1 VVGASPARST
11 SSLRL
16 AELIAAISLATDLGM
31 GQPMEQA
38 LRTCLLAIGLGR
50 RLGLSEGQLSEVY
63 YVVLLRFLGCTADAF
78 ELARHV
84 GGDDRFYRAGLA
96 PVLGAPAREFMPV
109 ALRHVRPLRIPGF
122 LASGVGP
129 FRQGILAHCELA
141 ENLAGRL
148 GLSETIRHAMS
159 QTFEYWNGRGLPGK
173 AAGDQIA
180 LSARI
185 AFIARDAEVLHRMS
199 GIEGAL
205 DTISRRRRAGTYDP
219 RLVDLLLE
227 SGAEVLGELA
237 ATPSPWDVALAAEPE
252 PWPWIPEGRLDHV
265 LEVFAD
271 FVDMKAPHLLGHSRQ
286 VAALATNAVGTD
298 RLAVRRA
305 GLVHDLGRVAVPNGT
320 WDKAA
325 SLTGGEREQVRLHAY
340 YSERIV
346 SRCQALSSL
355 AGPVGRHHERLDGSG
370 YHRGCR
376 APDLSR
382 SARVLAVA
390 DAYQAMTSDRPWRPA
405 LSRDAAASELTKAVS
420 AGELDRQ
427 AVDAVLGAAGQP
439 RVDARVK
446 WPAELS
452 DREVEVL
459 RLICH
464 GQSKK
469 EVGQALGISPSTAD
483 HHVRHIYE
491 KIGVS
496 TRAGAAVFALQHD
509 LLV

>member
-1 VVGASPARST
+1 
-11 SSLRL
+11 
-16 AELIAAISLATDLGM
+16 
-31 GQPMEQA
+31 
-38 LRTCLLAIGLGR
+38 
-50 RLGLSEGQLSEVY
+50 
-63 YVVLLRFLGCTADAF
+63 
-78 ELARHV
+78 
-84 GGDDRFYRAGLA
+84 
-96 PVLGAPAREFMPV
+96 
-109 ALRHVRPLRIPGF
+109 
-122 LASGVGP
+122 
-129 FRQGILAHCELA
+129 
-141 ENLAGRL
+141 
-148 GLSETIRHAMS
+148 
-159 QTFEYWNGRGLPGK
+159 
-173 AAGDQIA
+173 
-180 LSARI
+180 
-185 AFIARDAEVLHRMS
+185 
-199 GIEGAL
+199 
-205 DTISRRRRAGTYDP
+205 
-219 RLVDLLLE
+219 
-227 SGAEVLGELA
+227 
-237 ATPSPWDVALAAEPE
+237 
-252 PWPWIPEGRLDHV
+252 
-265 LEVFAD
+265 
-271 FVDMKAPHLLGHSRQ
+271 
-286 VAALATNAVGTD
+286 
-298 RLAVRRA
+298 
-305 GLVHDLGRVAVPNGT
+305 
-320 WDKAA
+320 
-325 SLTGGEREQVRLHAY
+325 VRLHAY

-355 AGPVGRHHERLDGSG
+355 AEPVGRHHERLDGSG

-405 LSRDAAASELTKAVS
+405 LSREVAASELTKAVS

>member
-1 VVGASPARST
+1 
-11 SSLRL
+11 
-16 AELIAAISLATDLGM
+16 M

-38 LRTCLLAIGLGR
+38 LRTCLLAVGLGR
-50 RLGLSEGQLSEVY
+50 RLGLSEAQLSEVY
-63 YVVLLRFLGCTADAF
+63 YVVLLRFLGCTADAY
-78 ELARHV
+78 ELAQHV

-96 PVLGAPAREFMPV
+96 PVLGAPVREFMPV
-109 ALRHVRPLRIPGF
+109 ALRHVRPQRIPAF
-122 LASGVGP
+122 LAGGAGP
-129 FRQGILAHCELA
+129 FRQGIIAHCELA

-148 GLSETIRHAMS
+148 GLSEPIRHAMGQS
-159 QTFEYWNGRGLPGK
+159 FESWNGRGLPGK

-185 AFIARDAEVLHRMS
+185 AFIARDAEVLHRTS
-199 GIEGAL
+199 GIESAV
-205 DTISRRRRAGTYDP
+205 DTISRRRRAGSYDP
-219 RLVDLLLE
+219 TLVDLFVT
-227 SGAEVLGELA
+227 SGPELLGELA
-237 ATPSPWDVALAAEPE
+237 TTASPWDAALAAEPE
-252 PWPWIPEGRLDHV
+252 PRPWIPESLLEQV

-271 FVDMKAPHLLGHSRQ
+271 FVDMKAPHLLGHSRG
-286 VAALATNAVGTD
+286 VATLASRAAGTD
-298 RLAVRRA
+298 RPAVRRA

-325 SLTGGEREQVRLHAY
+325 SLTGGEREQVRLHPY

-346 SRCQALSSL
+346 SRCSALASL
-355 AGPVGRHHERLDGSG
+355 AEPVGRHHEHLDGSG

-376 APDLSR
+376 AAELSK

-390 DAYQAMTSDRPWRPA
+390 DAFQAMTSDRPWRPA
-405 LSRDAAASELTKAVS
+405 LTRDTAAAELVKAVS
-420 AGELDRQ
+420 AGELDRE
-427 AVDAVLGAAGQP
+427 AVDAVLDAAGQP
-439 RVDARVK
+439 RVAARVK
-446 WPAELS
+446 WPAEMS

-459 RLICH
+459 RLICL

-469 EVGQALGISPSTAD
+469 DVGRALGISPSTAD

-509 LLV
+509 LLP

>member
-1 VVGASPARST
+1 M
-11 SSLRL
+11 

-38 LRTCLLAIGLGR
+38 LRTCLLGIGLGR
-50 RLGLSEGQLSEVY
+50 RLGLSQAQLSEVY
-63 YVVLLRFLGCTADAF
+63 YVVLLRFLGCTADAH
-78 ELARHV
+78 ELALHV

-96 PVLGAPAREFMPV
+96 PVLGAPPREFLPV
-109 ALRHVRPLRIPGF
+109 ALRHVRPTRIPAF
-122 LASGVGP
+122 LASGAGP
-129 FRQGILAHCELA
+129 FRQGMLAHCELA

-148 GLSETIRHAMS
+148 GLSEAIRHSMT
-159 QTFEYWNGRGLPGK
+159 QTFEFWNGRGLPGK
-173 AAGDQIA
+173 AAGEQIA

-185 AFIARDAEVLHRMS
+185 AFIARDAEVLYRMS
-199 GIEGAL
+199 GIDATL
-205 DTISRRRRAGTYDP
+205 DTIGRRRRAGSYDP
-219 RLVDLLLE
+219 SLVDLFVK
-227 SGAEVLGELA
+227 SGRDLLGELA
-237 ATPSPWDVALAAEPE
+237 ATASPWDAALAVEPE
-252 PWPWIPEGRLDHV
+252 PRPWIPEGRLDQI

-271 FVDMKAPHLLGHSRQ
+271 FVDMKSPQLLGHSRQ
-286 VAALATNAVGTD
+286 VSALATRAAESD
-298 RLAVRRA
+298 RLAIRRA

-346 SRCQALSSL
+346 SRCAALSSL
-355 AGPVGRHHERLDGSG
+355 AEPVGRHHERLDGSG

-382 SARVLAVA
+382 SARILAVA
-390 DAYQAMTSDRPWRPA
+390 DAFQAMTSDRPWRPA
-405 LSRDAAASELTKAVS
+405 LSRDAAAAELTKAVS

-439 RVDARVK
+439 RVVARVQ
-446 WPAELS
+446 WPAQLS